1 MEKATRVLT
10 DEDKEMMDKAI
21 EGKNGELRKIE
32 FILGRQKLKKSF
44 QYEVKFK
51 GMDHRVSQ
59 QSMGVWAST
68 DDCNSSTPGFPE
80 MCSSRKGSRNSSV
93 SSMTWSRRERVPVC
107 ETQRPLRFERSSRLL
122 VWTVISPSTTR

>member
-51 GMDHRVSQ
+51 GMDHRV
-59 QSMGVWAST
+59 GH
-68 DDCNSSTPGFPE
+68 
-80 MCSSRKGSRNSSV
+80 R
-93 SSMTWSRRERVPVC
+93 
-107 ETQRPLRFERSSRLL
+107 
-122 VWTVISPSTTR
+122 